1 MAPRKK
7 SSKADSGSP
16 SPGEPEYLVVGYLR
30 RTHGV
35 GGEMVMEVHTDF
47 PERLRPDVGV
57 FVGDDFQP
65 LIISGARPHNEGMLI
80 KFQGLDSPEAA
91 GRFRN
96 RAVYVKTS
104 DRPALPAGQYYH
116 HQLIGFSVVD
126 ENHERLGSLTEIMQ
140 TGANEVYV
148 VTRADNTE
156 VLLPVIPSVVLRVQP
171 DSREILVHLLPGLIE
186 DKGA

>member
-65 LIISGARPHNEGMLI
+65 LTISGTRPHNEGMLI
-80 KFQGLDSPEAA
+80 KFQGLI
-91 GRFRN
+91 RLR
-96 RAVYVKTS
+96 
-104 DRPALPAGQYYH
+104 RPAVSAIGLCTLR
-116 HQLIGFSVVD
+116 HQI
-126 ENHERLGSLTEIMQ
+126 
-140 TGANEVYV
+140 
-148 VTRADNTE
+148 
-156 VLLPVIPSVVLRVQP
+156 VLRCP
-171 DSREILVHLLPGLIE
+171 RASIITIS
-186 DKGA
+186 